1 MALHKNRLREM
12 ADIVGEDFFS
22 AEPYMTE
29 IYSTDIATLPGIVN
43 DLLETKADAVAQPT
57 STEIVSNLTKY
68 CVEYEIPMIPRGHGT
83 SGYGGV
89 LPTRSGVVVEMT
101 RMNEVF
107 RIDRDAMT
115 VEVGAGIIWGNLL
128 EILED
133 ERLTVP
139 AYPSSAPSSTVGGWV
154 AAGGTGIGST
164 RYGGIKDIVVD
175 LEVVLPNG
183 VAIRTSEVSLEMFRD
198 PEKYEYHPSDET
210 YFFSVESPDTH
221 EEQNLTRLFVDSNG
235 SLGIITKVVLKLNE
249 LRSIHPYV
257 ATFRSRD
264 LMAGALRDI
273 LDVTRPFYLHFTN
286 DTTHRMLKELGRAP
300 ETTGE
305 WVILA
310 AYEGE
315 ESEVEDEVRKMAHVV
330 ERWSGKV
337 ESEEV
342 ADHAWEERFYPMR
355 IKRLG
360 PSLAPSEVYV
370 PIDNLGDFLAHLERH
385 FKRER
390 FATEGAVT
398 NEGKVAVLTW
408 FLDDER
414 KRISFLMGWYR
425 SLDVIAIGV
434 EHGGSAYS
442 IGMWNVSHSRPFYGN
457 NDYRHMSGLKKNTD
471 PKNIANPHK
480 VFTGPLKVSFRL
492 SLLVSL
498 IAAVMA
504 VFVVWLAMDWFPDFF
519 VFLWIEPWLD
529 LRSIWG
535 LITVFSMGLVAGVFI
550 VEIMNNI
557 TVSFLLTIGRPIL
570 RLGRRIWH

>member
-1 MALHKNRLREM
+1 MALHRNRLREL
-12 ADIVGEDFFS
+12 ADIVGEDYFS
-22 AEPYMTE
+22 AEPYMTDM
-29 IYSTDIATLPGIVN
+29 YSTDIATLPGIVN

-57 STEIVSNLTKY
+57 STEILSNLIKY

-89 LPTRSGVVVEMT
+89 LPTKNGVVVEMT

-107 RIDRDAMT
+107 HIDREAMT

-133 ERLTVP
+133 EGLTVP

-164 RYGGIKDIVVD
+164 RYGGVKDIIVD

-183 VAIRTSEVSLEMFRD
+183 DIIRTSEASQEIVRD
-198 PEKYEYHPSDET
+198 PEEYQYHPSDET
-210 YFFSVESPDTH
+210 YFYSVESPDPS
-221 EEQNLTRLFVDSNG
+221 EDQSLTQLFVDSNG
-235 SLGIITKVVLKLNE
+235 ALGTITKVVLKLNQLKE
-249 LRSIHPYV
+249 IHPYV

-264 LMAGALRDI
+264 LMSGALKDI
-273 LDVTRPFYLHFTN
+273 LDTTRPYYLHFTN

-310 AYEGE
+310 AYEGDE
-315 ESEVEDEVRKMAHVV
+315 AEVEDEVRKMDHVV
-330 ERWSGKV
+330 DRWSGKV
-337 ESEEV
+337 EAEEV
-342 ADHAWEERFYPMR
+342 ASHAWDERFYPMR

-370 PIDNLGDFLAHLERH
+370 PIDNLGEFLAHFESH
-385 FKRER
+385 FSSEK
-390 FATEGAVT
+390 FATEGAVD
-398 NEGKVAVLTW
+398 NEGRVAVLTW

-425 SLDVIAIGV
+425 SLDVIKLGV
-434 EHGGSAYS
+434 KHGGSAYS
-442 IGMWNVSHSRPFYGN
+442 IGMWNVSHSRSFYGDD
-457 NDYRHMSGLKKNTD
+457 DYSQMAALKKNTD

-480 VFTGPLKVSFRL
+480 VFTGPLKVSFRM
-492 SLLVSL
+492 SLLICL
-498 IAAVMA
+498 IMGVMA
-504 VFVVWLAMDWFPDFF
+504 IVVVWLAMDWFPDFF
-519 VFLWIEPWLD
+519 VFAWIEPWLD
-529 LRSIWG
+529 LRGLWG
-535 LITVFSMGLVAGVFI
+535 TITLFSMGVVAGVFV
-550 VEIMNNI
+550 VEIMNNM

-570 RLGRRIWH
+570 RFGRRIWH